1 MSIQGPTDYQHP
13 FPNYQLNDLHQ
24 AMDYNAAGQPII
36 RVSTGSSGYGNT
48 VINGNTGTDAFG
60 RLRVTQPFTLFDSQN
75 RYLNGNQF
83 AQKTAGSG
91 AFTYDANSS
100 SFTMAVTGANGDSV
114 ISQCRTVQVYQ
125 PGKSL
130 LIMNTFAMGTLQAG
144 CRQRVGYFTSGNGVY
159 FEADG
164 ADLYMVIRSSVTGSV
179 VNTRIAQADWNQDP
193 MDGSGPSG
201 ITLDPTLTQIFWTDI
216 EWLGVGSVRVGFVI
230 NGVFYICHVFN
241 HANQAGNTNV
251 YMTTATLNCRYEIT
265 NTAATAG
272 AATMRQICSTV
283 ISEGGYNPV
292 TTVQYVTNGT
302 TAYKVPTGNVKFN
315 LASIRLGNAYPDAAV
330 VPSQIDLLPIDV
342 RYGQFQ
348 LILNASNAIANTQ
361 WANVTNSVV
370 QTNEARFQVG
380 DGTVVYSGLS
390 SSRDEV
396 EISEDVRRRLQL
408 GRDVDGV
415 SDTLSLVVAYTQN
428 NGDVLYNFGW
438 EEASN

>member
-13 FPNYQLNDLHQ
+13 WPNYQLNDLHQ

-36 RVSTGSSGYGNT
+36 RVSTGSSGSGNT

-60 RLRVTQPFTLFDSQN
+60 RLRVSQPFTLFDSQN

-91 AFTYDANSS
+91 SYTYDANSS

-130 LIMNTFAMGTLQAG
+130 LIMNTFVMGTLQAG
-144 CRQRVGYFTSGNGVY
+144 CRQRVGYFTADNGVY

-164 ADLYMVIRSSVTGSV
+164 TDLYMVIRSSVTGSA

-201 ITLDPTLTQIFWTDI
+201 ITIDPTLTQIFWTDI

-230 NGVFYICHVFN
+230 NGIFYICHVFN
-241 HANQAGNTNV
+241 HANQTGNTTT

-283 ISEGGYNPV
+283 ISEGGYNPI
-292 TTVQYVTNGT
+292 TTVQYVSNGT
-302 TAYKVPTGNVKFN
+302 TATRIGSANTLIN

-330 VPSQIDLLPIDV
+330 IASQIDILSLDV
-342 RYGQFQ
+342 RYGQYQ
-348 LILNASNAIANTQ
+348 LVLNAANAIANTS
-361 WANVTNSVV
+361 WSNVTNSVV
-370 QTNEARFQVG
+370 QTNQAAFQVTG
-380 DGTVVYSGLS
+380 GTVVYAGLS

-415 SDTLSLVVAYTQN
+415 SDTLTLCVAYTSTN
-428 NGDVLYNFGW
+428 ADLLYKLGW
-438 EEASN
+438 EEISN

>member
-1 MSIQGPTDYQHP
+1 MSVQGPTDYQHP
-13 FPNYQLNDLHQ
+13 WPNYQLNDLHQ

-91 AFTYDANSS
+91 AYTYDANSS
-100 SFTMAVTGANGDSV
+100 SFTMAVTAANGDSV

-130 LIMNTFAMGTLQAG
+130 LIMNTFAMGTLQTG

-164 ADLYMVIRSSVTGSV
+164 ANLYMVIRSSVTGSA

-201 ITLDPTLTQIFWTDI
+201 ITIDPTLTQIFWTDI

-230 NGVFYICHVFN
+230 NGIFYICHVFN
-241 HANQAGNTNV
+241 HANQPGNTTT

-283 ISEGGYNPV
+283 ISEGGYNPI
-292 TTVQYVTNGT
+292 TTVQYVSNGT
-302 TAYKVPTGNVKFN
+302 AATRIGAANTLIN

-330 VPSQIDLLPIDV
+330 IASQIDILSLDV
-342 RYGQFQ
+342 RYGQYQ
-348 LILNASNAIANTQ
+348 LVLNAANAIANTS
-361 WANVTNSVV
+361 WSNVTNSVV
-370 QTNEARFQVG
+370 QTNQAAFQVTG
-380 DGTVVYSGLS
+380 GTVVYAGLS

-415 SDTLSLVVAYTQN
+415 SDTLTLCVAYTSTN
-428 NGDVLYNFGW
+428 ADLLYKFGW
-438 EEASN
+438 EEISN

>member
-13 FPNYQLNDLHQ
+13 WPNYQLNDLHQ

-60 RLRVTQPFTLFDSQN
+60 RTRISAPFTLFDSQN

-83 AQKTAGSG
+83 AQKLTGSG
-91 AFTYDANSS
+91 TFTYEANAS
-100 SFTMAVTGANGDSV
+100 SFTLAVTAADGDSV

-130 LIMNTFAMGTLQAG
+130 LVLNTFAMGTLQAG
-144 CRQRVGYFTSGNGVY
+144 CRQRVGYFTSGDGIY

-164 ADLYMVIRSSVTGSV
+164 EDLYMVIRSSVTGSP
-179 VNTRIAQADWNQDP
+179 VNSRIAQANWNQDP
-193 MDGSGPSG
+193 MDGTGPSG
-201 ITLDPTLTQIFWTDI
+201 ITIDPTKTQIFWCDI
-216 EWLGVGSVRVGFVI
+216 EWLGVGSVRAGFVI
-230 NGVFYICHVFN
+230 NGIFYICHVFN
-241 HANQAGNTNV
+241 HANTETNV

-283 ISEGGYNPV
+283 ISEGGYNPI
-292 TTVQYVTNGT
+292 TTIQYVSNGT
-302 TAYKVPTGNVKFN
+302 DPYKVPTGNVKFN
-315 LASIRLGNAYPDAAV
+315 LASIRLGNSYPDAAV
-330 VPSQIDLLPIDV
+330 VAAQIDLLLVDV

-348 LILNASNAIANTQ
+348 LVLNASNAVANTN

-370 QTNEARFQVG
+370 QTNESRFQIG
-380 DGTVVYSGLS
+380 DGTVVYAGLS

-415 SDTLSLVVAYTQN
+415 SDTLTLCASYTQN
-428 NGDVLYNFGW
+428 NGDVLYKFGW
-438 EEASN
+438 EEVSN

>member
-48 VINGNTGTDAFG
+48 VINGNTGSDAFG

-75 RYLNGNQF
+75 RYLDGGQF
-83 AQKTAGSG
+83 ASKTAGAGSV
-91 AFTYDANSS
+91 TYQANSS
-100 SFTMAVTGANGDSV
+100 SFALAVGAANGDSV
-114 ISQCRTVQVYQ
+114 IRQCRTVQVYQ

-130 LIMNTFAMGTLQAG
+130 LVMNTFAMGTLQAG
-144 CRQRVGYFTSGNGVY
+144 CRQRVGYFTAGDGVY

-164 ADLYMVIRSSVTGSV
+164 ADLYMVIRSSVTGSPQD
-179 VNTRIAQADWNQDP
+179 NRISQTNWNQDP

-201 ITLDPTLTQIFWTDI
+201 ITLDPTKTQIWWTDI

-230 NGVFYICHVFN
+230 NGIFYICHVFN
-241 HANQAGNTNV
+241 HANTESTV

-283 ISEGGYNPV
+283 ISEGGYNPI
-292 TTVQYVTNGT
+292 TTVQYASNGT
-302 TAYKVPTGNVKFN
+302 NAYRVPTGNVKFN
-315 LASIRLGNAYPDAAV
+315 LASIRLNSAYPDAAV
-330 VPSQIDLLPIDV
+330 VASQIDILTIDV

-348 LILNASNAIANTQ
+348 LVLNASNAIANSG

-370 QTNEARFQVG
+370 QMNQERFQVG
-380 DGTVVYSGLS
+380 DGTVVFEGLS

-396 EISEDVRRRLQL
+396 EISEEVRRRLQL

-415 SDTLSLVVAYTQN
+415 SDTLTLCVSYTQN
-428 NGDVLYNFGW
+428 NGDLLYKFGW
-438 EEASN
+438 EEVTN

>member
-1 MSIQGPTDYQHP
+1 MSIQGPTDYVHP
-13 FPNYQLNDLHQ
+13 WPNYQLNDLHQ

-100 SFTMAVTGANGDSV
+100 SFTLAVTAASGDSV
-114 ISQCRTVQVYQ
+114 VSQCRTVQVYQ

-130 LIMNTFAMGTLQAG
+130 LVLNTFAMGTLQTG
-144 CRQRVGYFTSGNGVY
+144 CRQRVGYFTANDGVY

-164 ADLYMVIRSSVTGSV
+164 EDLNMVIRSSVSGAV
-179 VNTRIAQADWNQDP
+179 LENRVAQADWNQDP
-193 MDGSGPSG
+193 MDGTGPSG
-201 ITLDPTLTQIFWTDI
+201 ITLDPTKTQIWWTDI

-230 NGVFYICHVFN
+230 NGIFYICHVFN
-241 HANQAGNTNV
+241 HANSETNV
-251 YMTTATLNCRYEIT
+251 YMATATLNCRYEIT

-272 AATMRQICSTV
+272 SATMRQICSTV
-283 ISEGGYNPV
+283 VSEGGYNPI
-292 TTVQYVTNGT
+292 TTINYVSNGT
-302 TAYKVPTGNVKFN
+302 DTYRVAVANTRVN

-330 VPSQIDLLPIDV
+330 VASQIDLLLIDV

-348 LILNASNAIANTQ
+348 LVLNASNAIANTQ

-370 QTNEARFQVG
+370 QSNEARFTIG
-380 DGTVVYSGLS
+380 DGTVVYAGLS

-396 EISEDVRRRLQL
+396 EISEDIRRRLQL

-415 SDTLSLVVAYTQN
+415 SDTLTLCASYTQN
-428 NGDVLYNFGW
+428 NGDILYKLGW
-438 EEASN
+438 EEVSN

>member
-13 FPNYQLNDLHQ
+13 YPNYQLNDLHQ

-60 RLRVTQPFTLFDSQN
+60 RTRISAPFTLFDSQN

-83 AQKTAGSG
+83 AQKLTGSG
-91 AFTYDANSS
+91 TFTYEANAS
-100 SFTMAVTGANGDSV
+100 SFTMAVTAANGDSV

-130 LIMNTFAMGTLQAG
+130 LVLNTFAMGTLQAG
-144 CRQRVGYFTSGNGVY
+144 CRQRVGYFTSGDGIY

-164 ADLYMVIRSSVTGSV
+164 EDLYMVIRSSVTGSP
-179 VNTRIAQADWNQDP
+179 VNSRIAQANWNQDP

-201 ITLDPTLTQIFWTDI
+201 ITLDPTKTQIFWCDI
-216 EWLGVGSVRVGFVI
+216 EWLGVGSVRAGFVI
-230 NGVFYICHVFN
+230 NGIFYICHVFN
-241 HANQAGNTNV
+241 HANTETNV

-272 AATMRQICSTV
+272 AVTMRQICSTV
-283 ISEGGYNPV
+283 ISEGGYNPI
-292 TTVQYVTNGT
+292 TTIQYVSNGT
-302 TAYKVPTGNVKFN
+302 TPYKVPTGNVKFN
-315 LASIRLGNAYPDAAV
+315 LASVRLGNAYPDAAV
-330 VPSQIDLLPIDV
+330 IAAQIDLLLVDV

-348 LILNASNAIANTQ
+348 LVLNASNAVANTN

-370 QTNEARFQVG
+370 QTNQDRFQIG
-380 DGTVVYSGLS
+380 DGTVVYAGLS

-415 SDTLSLVVAYTQN
+415 SDTLTLCASYTQN
-428 NGDVLYNFGW
+428 NGDVLYKFGW
-438 EEASN
+438 EEVSN

>member
-13 FPNYQLNDLHQ
+13 WPNYQLNDLHQ

-48 VINGNTGTDAFG
+48 VINGNTGSDAFG
-60 RLRVTQPFTLFDSQN
+60 RTRISAPFTLFDSQN

-83 AQKTAGSG
+83 AQKLTGSG
-91 AFTYDANSS
+91 TFTYEANAS
-100 SFTMAVTGANGDSV
+100 SFTLAVTAADGDSV

-130 LIMNTFAMGTLQAG
+130 LVLNTFAMGTLQTG
-144 CRQRVGYFTSGNGVY
+144 CRQRVGYFTSGDGIY

-164 ADLYMVIRSSVTGSV
+164 EDLYMVIRSSVTGSPA
-179 VNTRIAQADWNQDP
+179 NTRIAQANWNQDS
-193 MDGSGPSG
+193 MDGTGPSG
-201 ITLDPTLTQIFWTDI
+201 ITLDPTKTQIFWCDI
-216 EWLGVGSVRVGFVI
+216 EWLGVGSVRAGFVI
-230 NGVFYICHVFN
+230 NGIFYICHVFN
-241 HANQAGNTNV
+241 HANTETNV

-272 AATMRQICSTV
+272 AVNMRQICSTV
-283 ISEGGYNPV
+283 ISEGGYNPI
-292 TTVQYVTNGT
+292 TTIQYVSNGT
-302 TAYKVPTGNVKFN
+302 DPYKVPTGNVKFN
-315 LASIRLGNAYPDAAV
+315 LASIRLGNSYPDAAV
-330 VPSQIDLLPIDV
+330 IAAQIDLLLVDV
-342 RYGQFQ
+342 RYGQYQ
-348 LILNASNAIANTQ
+348 LVLNASNAVANTN

-370 QTNEARFQVG
+370 QTNQDRFQIG
-380 DGTVVYSGLS
+380 DGTVVYAGLS

-415 SDTLSLVVAYTQN
+415 SDTLTLCASYTQN
-428 NGDVLYNFGW
+428 NGDVLYKFGW
-438 EEASN
+438 EEVSN

>member
-13 FPNYQLNDLHQ
+13 YPNYQLNDLHQ
-24 AMDYNAAGQPII
+24 AMDYNAAGQPIL

-48 VINGNTGTDAFG
+48 VINGNTGSDAFG
-60 RLRVTQPFTLFDSQN
+60 RMRVSSPFTLFDSQN

-83 AQKTAGSG
+83 AQKIAGG
-91 AFTYDANSS
+91 GTYTYDANSS
-100 SFTMAVTGANGDSV
+100 SFTLAVGSANGDSV

-130 LIMNTFAMGTLQAG
+130 LVLNTFAMGTLLTG
-144 CRQRVGYFTSGNGVY
+144 CRQRVGYFTSGDGIY

-164 ADLYMVIRSSVTGSV
+164 DDLYLVIRSSVTGSP

-201 ITLDPTLTQIFWTDI
+201 ITLDPTRTQIFWCDI
-216 EWLGVGSVRVGFVI
+216 EWLGVGSVRTGFVI
-230 NGVFYICHVFN
+230 NGIFYICHVFN
-241 HANQAGNTNV
+241 HANTETTV

-272 AATMRQICSTV
+272 AVTMRQICSTV

-292 TTVQYVTNGT
+292 TTVNYVSN
-302 TAYKVPTGNVKFN
+302 ALPYKVPTGNVKFN

-330 VPSQIDLLPIDV
+330 VASQVGVLLIDV

-348 LILNASNAIANTQ
+348 LVLNASNAVANTS

-370 QTNEARFQVG
+370 QSNEDRFQVG
-380 DGTVVYSGLS
+380 DGTVVYAGLS

-396 EISEDVRRRLQL
+396 EISEEVRRRLQL

-415 SDTLSLVVAYTQN
+415 SDTLTLCAVYTQN
-428 NGDVLYNFGW
+428 NGDVLYQLGW
-438 EEASN
+438 EEVSN

>member
-13 FPNYQLNDLHQ
+13 WPNYQLNDLHQ

-75 RYLNGNQF
+75 RYINGNQF
-83 AQKTAGSG
+83 AQKTAGAG
-91 AFTYDANSS
+91 TYTYDANSS
-100 SFTMAVTGANGDSV
+100 SFTMTVGTASGDSV

-130 LIMNTFAMGTLQAG
+130 LIMNTFAMGTLQTNL
-144 CRQRVGYFTSGNGVY
+144 RQRVGYFTSGDGVY

-164 ADLYMVIRSSVTGSV
+164 EDLYMVIRSSTTGSV
-179 VNTRIAQADWNQDP
+179 TENRIAQSNWNQDP
-193 MDGSGPSG
+193 MDGTGPSG
-201 ITLDPTLTQIFWTDI
+201 ITLDPTKTQIWWTDI

-241 HANQAGNTNV
+241 HANTESNV
-251 YMTTATLNCRYEIT
+251 YMATATLNCRYEIT
-265 NTAATAG
+265 NTGTTAG
-272 AATMRQICSTV
+272 AIMRQICSTV
-283 ISEGGYNPV
+283 VSEGGYNPI
-292 TTVQYVTNGT
+292 TTVQYVSNGT
-302 TAYKVPTGNVKFN
+302 NTYRVAVANTKIN

-330 VPSQIDLLPIDV
+330 VASQIDLLLIDV

-348 LILNASNAIANTQ
+348 LVLNASNAVANTS
-361 WANVTNSVV
+361 WANVSGSVV

-380 DGTVVYSGLS
+380 DGTVVYAGLS

-396 EISEDVRRRLQL
+396 EISEDIRRRLQL

-415 SDTLSLVVAYTQN
+415 SDTLTLCASYTQN
-428 NGDVLYNFGW
+428 NGDLLYKLGW
-438 EEASN
+438 EEISN

>member
-13 FPNYQLNDLHQ
+13 WPNYQLNDLHQ

-75 RYLNGNQF
+75 RYLDSGQF
-83 AQKTAGSG
+83 ASKTAGSG
-91 AFTYDANSS
+91 SVTYDANSS
-100 SFTMAVTGANGDSV
+100 SFTLAVGSADGDSV
-114 ISQCRTVQVYQ
+114 IRQCRTVQVYQ

-130 LIMNTFAMGTLQAG
+130 LVLNTFAMGTLQTG
-144 CRQRVGYFTSGNGVY
+144 CRQRVGYFTSGDGIY

-164 ADLYMVIRSSVTGSV
+164 EDLYMVIRSSVTGSPV
-179 VNTRIAQADWNQDP
+179 DTRIAQANWNQDP
-193 MDGSGPSG
+193 MDGTGPSG
-201 ITLDPTLTQIFWTDI
+201 ITIDPTKTQIWWTDI

-230 NGVFYICHVFN
+230 NGIFYICHVFN
-241 HANQAGNTNV
+241 HANTETNV

-283 ISEGGYNPV
+283 ISEGGYNPIA
-292 TTVQYVTNGT
+292 TVNYVSNGT
-302 TAYKVPTGNVKFN
+302 SAYKVPTGNVKFN

-330 VPSQIDLLPIDV
+330 VASQIDILTIDV
-342 RYGQFQ
+342 RYGQYQ
-348 LILNASNAIANTQ
+348 LVLNASNAVSNTN

-370 QTNEARFQVG
+370 QSNEARFQVG
-380 DGTVVYSGLS
+380 DGTVVFAGLS

-396 EISEDVRRRLQL
+396 EISEEVRRRLQL
-408 GRDVDGV
+408 GRNVDGV
-415 SDTLSLVVAYTQN
+415 SDTLTLCVSYTQN
-428 NGDVLYNFGW
+428 NGDLLYKFGW
-438 EEASN
+438 EEVSN

>member
-13 FPNYQLNDLHQ
+13 WPNYQLNDLHQ

-75 RYLNGNQF
+75 RYLDGGQF
-83 AQKTAGSG
+83 ASKTTSGGSV
-91 AFTYDANSS
+91 TYNANSS
-100 SFTMAVTGANGDSV
+100 SFALTVNGTNGASV
-114 ISQCRTVQVYQ
+114 IRQCRTVQTYQ

-130 LIMNTFAMGTLQAG
+130 LVMNTFAMGTLQSG
-144 CRQRVGYFTSGNGVY
+144 LQQRVGYFTAGDGVY

-164 ADLYMVIRSSVTGSV
+164 EDLFMVIRSSVTGAPID
-179 VNTRIAQADWNQDP
+179 TRIAQSDWNQDP
-193 MDGSGPSG
+193 MNGSGPSG
-201 ITLDPTLTQIFWTDI
+201 ITVDPTKTQIWWTDI

-241 HANQAGNTNV
+241 HANTETNV

-265 NTAATAG
+265 NTTATAG
-272 AATMRQICSTV
+272 ATMRQICSTV
-283 ISEGGYNPV
+283 ISEGGYNPI
-292 TTVQYVTNGT
+292 TTIQYVSNGT
-302 TAYKVPTGNVKFN
+302 DAYKVPTSNVRIN
-315 LASIRLGNAYPDAAV
+315 LASIRLGNSYPDAAV
-330 VPSQIDLLPIDV
+330 IAAQIDLLTIDV
-342 RYGQFQ
+342 RYGQYQ
-348 LILNASNAIANTQ
+348 LVLNASNAVSNTA

-370 QTNEARFQVG
+370 QSNEARFQIS
-380 DGTVVYSGLS
+380 DGTVVFAGLS

-415 SDTLSLVVAYTQN
+415 SDTLTLCVSYSQN
-428 NGDVLYNFGW
+428 NGDLLYKFGW
-438 EEASN
+438 EEVSN

>member
-60 RLRVTQPFTLFDSQN
+60 RTRISAPFTLFDSQN
-75 RYLNGNQF
+75 RYLDGGQF
-83 AQKTAGSG
+83 ASKTVGSG
-91 AFTYDANSS
+91 SVTYNANASTFELS
-100 SFTMAVTGANGDSV
+100 VGTADGDSV
-114 ISQCRTVQVYQ
+114 IRQCRTVQVYQ

-130 LIMNTFAMGTLQAG
+130 LVLNTFAMDTLRTNL
-144 CRQRVGYFTSGNGVY
+144 RQRVGYFTSGNGVY

-164 ADLYMVIRSSVTGSV
+164 EDLYMVIRSSVTGSV
-179 VNTRIAQADWNQDP
+179 VNNRIAQADWNQDP

-201 ITLDPTLTQIFWTDI
+201 ITLDPTRTQIFWTDI

-230 NGVFYICHVFN
+230 NGIFYICHVFN
-241 HANQAGNTNV
+241 HANTESTV
-251 YMTTATLNCRYEIT
+251 YMTTATLNCRYEMT
-265 NTAATAG
+265 NTGTTAFSG
-272 AATMRQICSTV
+272 GVMRQICSTV

-292 TTVQYVTNGT
+292 TTVQYVSNGT
-302 TAYKVPTGNVKFN
+302 DTYKVPTANVKIN
-315 LASIRLGNAYPDAAV
+315 LASIRLNAAYPDAAV
-330 VPSQIDLLPIDV
+330 VASQIDLLLVDV

-348 LILNASNAIANTQ
+348 LVLNASNAVANTS
-361 WANVTNSVV
+361 WSNVTNSVV

-380 DGTVVYSGLS
+380 DGTVVYAGLS

-396 EISEDVRRRLQL
+396 EISEDIRRRLQL

-415 SDTLSLVVAYTQN
+415 SDTLTLCVSYTQN
-428 NGDVLYNFGW
+428 NGDVLYKFGW
-438 EEASN
+438 EEVSN